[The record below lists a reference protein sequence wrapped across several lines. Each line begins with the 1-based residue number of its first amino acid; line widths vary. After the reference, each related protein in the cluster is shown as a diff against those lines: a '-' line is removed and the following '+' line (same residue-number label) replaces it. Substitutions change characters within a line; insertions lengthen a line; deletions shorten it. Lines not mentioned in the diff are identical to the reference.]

1 MKKKKIYFLSLFLFF
16 LINNIYADNP
26 SIFDYVPKTSG
37 YLNLNDGFSVQIIGD
52 GATYNVFN
60 NLNGQVDQI
69 AWKANKEYVYIIVRL
84 RGWNNENNAQYYLI
98 VIDGRKTKAKG
109 TAYLL
114 SEIPD
119 LSDYHLNQAFT
130 NDSSINLRSESSV
143 NGKKLGQYQI
153 NNTVYFTGKM
163 ENKTEIDNAN
173 DYWFSIDYFGQPAWI
188 YGKYVTFS
196 KTLSITL
203 ESLGVIDSQE
213 LNKDEKINLKPIH
226 NMELKCIYSTDESL
240 YNIHQDDNIIVKI
253 ERPNIG
259 YDSQYNIF
267 IQKDDKKIAEIK
279 NVINSVYSS
288 KSNKLF
294 YMKYMGGGMGS
305 SLHYIDCNTGLG
317 GNLSENLYTI
327 GTKKSG
333 LYPMYSQMIFS
344 EDFSSVFFAEYC
356 YGYWDNQC
364 ITIVEFDVETNE
376 IINSYYSEDYRPTQF
391 QTFGKLNDK
400 IFYFVTNPR
409 NSEEKAI
416 VFFKIEGKKLVEIE
430 KININDIDYK
440 YEDSVLPINLPDSNI
455 AIITFFD
462 FSNNKTLVLE
472 YVDGKIIIN
481 DSKINGVIY
490 TTLTKNDEVYLL
502 SIEKNDEGIVRIYDS
517 KCNEILS
524 TVSKYAKKGAYEQL
538 AKAGFN
544 SDGNI
549 TVMFEMF
556 K

>member
-1 MKKKKIYFLSLFLFF
+1 MNKKSYFLVLFLVFIF
-16 LINNIYADNP
+16 NYNIYVYAESP
-26 SIFDYVPKTSG
+26 SIFDYVPRTSG
-37 YLNLNDGFSVQIIGD
+37 YLNLNAGFSVQIIGD

-98 VIDGRKTKAKG
+98 VIDGRNTKTKG

-153 NNTVYFTGKM
+153 NNTVSFTGKM

-226 NMELKCIYSTDESL
+226 NIELKCIYSSDESL
-240 YNIHQDDNIIVKI
+240 YNIHQDDNINVKI
-253 ERPNIG
+253 ERPNG
-259 YDSQYNIF
+259 YQYNIF
-267 IQKDDKKIAEIK
+267 VENDDKKVAELK
-279 NVINSVYSS
+279 NVVNSVYSS

-294 YMKYMGGGMGS
+294 YMKYMGVGMGS

-317 GNLSENLYTI
+317 ENLSEKLYTI

-333 LYPMYSQMIFS
+333 LYPMYLQMIFS
-344 EDFSSVFFAEYC
+344 EDFSSIFFAEYC

-364 ITIVEFDVETNE
+364 IAIAELDVETNE
-376 IINSYYSEDYRPTQF
+376 IINSYYSEDYWPNQF

-430 KININDIDYK
+430 KVNINDIDYK

-462 FSNNKTLVLE
+462 FSNNKTLVFE

-481 DSKINGVIY
+481 DSKINGVVY
-490 TTLTKNDEVYLL
+490 TTLTKNVEVYLL

-524 TVSKYAKKGAYEQL
+524 TVSKYAKNGAYEEL
-538 AKAGFN
+538 AKAGFT

-549 TVMFEMF
+549 TVMFEVF